1 MSIEDE
7 IASWM
12 EDAGYGKVESSTSLG
27 SSDWASFRQVC
38 VSDPPTPDTSFF
50 VKTSSRS
57 AKEMFEGEALG
68 LQAMYECSGDGEF
81 ALRIPKVFHWGD
93 ASSDRGSYLIME
105 YLKFGGSSGQ
115 KSLGKAMAQM
125 HLASPSATAGN
136 SDGKFG
142 FPVDNTIGGTPQ
154 PNPWTSGGSTE
165 DWVAFFRDH
174 RIGHQLDLAGDQNMI
189 EQWKK
194 DIAPRLGGL
203 FDGLEVR
210 PSILHGDLWS
220 GNIGSANGKPSVFD
234 PASYWGHHEAEWG
247 MSWCAGFGAD
257 FWDGYRSLIP
267 KDPGFEDRKPL
278 YDAYHQLNHYN
289 LFGGFYKSQAARQ
302 LDQVKQILDDKGA

>member
-1 MSIEDE
+1 MKAFNLSQKSRLKSCYRPLIGSLFLACFSARSTLALLNPRSCTGTTKHFQLKMSIEDE

-12 EDAGYGKVESSTSLG
+12 ENAGYGKVESSTSLG

-68 LQAMYECSGDGEF
+68 LQAMYECSGDGDF

-125 HLASPSATAGN
+125 HLASPSAAAGN

-142 FPVDNTIGGTPQ
+142 FPVDNTIGGTFERH
-154 PNPWTSGGSTE
+154 S
-165 DWVAFFRDH
+165 
-174 RIGHQLDLAGDQNMI
+174 
-189 EQWKK
+189 
-194 DIAPRLGGL
+194 IAIRVDDSNFVIPFPRHT
-203 FDGLEVR
+203 
-210 PSILHGDLWS
+210 PTQ
-220 GNIGSANGKPSVFD
+220 SV
-234 PASYWGHHEAEWG
+234 
-247 MSWCAGFGAD
+247 
-257 FWDGYRSLIP
+257 
-267 KDPGFEDRKPL
+267 
-278 YDAYHQLNHYN
+278 
-289 LFGGFYKSQAARQ
+289 
-302 LDQVKQILDDKGA
+302 DKW

>member
-1 MSIEDE
+1 
-7 IASWM
+7 
-12 EDAGYGKVESSTSLG
+12 
-27 SSDWASFRQVC
+27 
-38 VSDPPTPDTSFF
+38 
-50 VKTSSRS
+50 
-57 AKEMFEGEALG
+57 
-68 LQAMYECSGDGEF
+68 
-81 ALRIPKVFHWGD
+81 
-93 ASSDRGSYLIME
+93 
-105 YLKFGGSSGQ
+105 
-115 KSLGKAMAQM
+115 
-125 HLASPSATAGN
+125 
-136 SDGKFG
+136 
-142 FPVDNTIGGTPQ
+142 
-154 PNPWTSGGSTE
+154 
-165 DWVAFFRDH
+165 
-174 RIGHQLDLAGDQNMI
+174 MI

-194 DIAPRLGGL
+194 DIAPRLGIL

-220 GNIGSANGKPSVFD
+220 GNIGSVNGKPSVFD

-289 LFGGFYKSQAARQ
+289 LFGGFYESQAARQ